1 MAMHKTPDPK
11 PSGLLS
17 FFQDAGQAVVNIAY
31 DVATNRGHTLARTVA
46 TMGAVWQAS
55 QSIATGMP
63 EIDTTL
69 KAIALLSTCAATY
82 QVNSPSEKA
91 NHMKKLAYPNDRKRI
106 RMKQFV
112 QTGLFVALA
121 GAPLA
126 TRAVASPETTKK
138 VAISSALLLGAYTLA
153 RGLTGSHDEEAQARY
168 AKWSIEQRVAPRR
181 T

>member
-1 MAMHKTPDPK
+1 MHKTPDPK

-17 FFQDAGQAVVNIAY
+17 FFQDAGQAIVNIAC
-31 DVATNRGHTLARTVA
+31 DVAANRGHTLARTA
-46 TMGAVWQAS
+46 AAMGAVWQAS

-63 EIDTTL
+63 EVDTTL

-91 NHMKKLAYPNDRKRI
+91 SHMKKLAYPRDRQSI

-121 GAPLA
+121 AAPLA
-126 TRAVASPETTKK
+126 TQAVASPKTAQT
-138 VAISSALLLGAYTLA
+138 VAIGSTLLLGAYTLA
-153 RGLTGSHDEEAQARY
+153 RGLTGSRGEKAEARY

-181 T
+181 VG